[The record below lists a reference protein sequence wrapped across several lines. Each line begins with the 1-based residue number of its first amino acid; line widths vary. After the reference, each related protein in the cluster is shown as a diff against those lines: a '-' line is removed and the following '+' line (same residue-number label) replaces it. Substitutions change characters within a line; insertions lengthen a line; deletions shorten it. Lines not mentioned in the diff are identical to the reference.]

1 MKEELLKR
9 ISELEK
15 QYNDANSERN
25 TLSEKSD
32 LLIQKMN
39 FIKGAIEENK
49 LIIKKHYPECE
60 QPETSKQN

>member
-1 MKEELLKR
+1 MKEELLER

-15 QYNDANSERN
+15 KYNESNSERN
-25 TLSEKSD
+25 TLLDQAD
-32 LLIQKMN
+32 LMIQKMN